1 MDGSLPRAAVLMCH
15 APIVIPAIGR
25 ERTQDCA
32 ATTAAM
38 REAAQAAIRS
48 GAETLLLLSPH
59 TPRHRRSYGYVTG
72 EFLRGDFR
80 SFGFHG
86 LERTF
91 RADAAAAAAVFR
103 QAGKAG
109 LPMDP
114 TPIQALDH
122 GALVPLY
129 FLEEAGFKGR
139 VAVFAFPW
147 ESTLGESRSFGR
159 VLTAAMRD
167 LDRTWA
173 LIASGDM
180 SHALQP
186 GAPAGFHPDAQVFDE
201 AVVACVRE
209 GRLGDLQR
217 IDPTLRNL
225 AAEDVVESLEAALGV
240 LGADQ
245 GGLRVL
251 SYEAPFGVGY
261 LVAILREG
269 GP

>member
-1 MDGSLPRAAVLMCH
+1 MEGSLPRAAVLMCH

-25 ERTQDCA
+25 DRTQDCA

-38 REAAQAAIRS
+38 REAALTAIHS
-48 GAETLLLLSPH
+48 GAETLLILSPH

-72 EFLRGDFR
+72 EILRGDFR

-103 QAGKAG
+103 QAEKAG

-114 TPIQALDH
+114 TPVQTLDH

-147 ESTLGESRSFGR
+147 ESAPGESQDFGK
-159 VLTAAMRD
+159 VLSAAMRN
-167 LDRTWA
+167 LDRNWA

-186 GAPAGFHPDAQVFDE
+186 GAPAGYHPRAQAFDE
-201 AVVACVRE
+201 AVVTCVRE
-209 GRLGDLQR
+209 GRLGDLR
-217 IDPTLRNL
+217 GIDPHLRNL
-225 AAEDVVESLEAALGV
+225 AAEDVVESLETSLGALGTARS
-240 LGADQ
+240 GF
-245 GGLRVL
+245 RVL